1 MYAKPHFI
9 RDAIVVLVVLVLVAA
24 AWIAIDYGAA
34 AAVALALF
42 ALLALG
48 IPFRV
53 IHADVYRDLHQHPRR
68 IR

>member
-9 RDAIVVLVVLVLVAA
+9 RDAIVVLAVLALVAA

-34 AAVALALF
+34 AAVALILF
-42 ALLALG
+42 GFLALT

-53 IHADVYRDLHQHPRR
+53 IYADVYRDLHQRPLHRR
-68 IR
+68 

>member
-9 RDAIVVLVVLVLVAA
+9 RDAIVVLVVLTLVAA

-34 AAVALALF
+34 AVMALALF

-53 IHADVYRDLHQHPRR
+53 IYADVFRDLHQRR
-68 IR
+68 PHRR